1 MMDKEKI
8 IKYSKDVVKF
18 IKKQDET
25 KKIVLAW
32 DPEYTKL
39 TKKEK
44 ELLDKAEKEYENGDI
59 VEDSEEI

>member
-32 DPEYTKL
+32 NPEYTKL

-44 ELLDKAEKEYENGDI
+44 VLLDKAEK
-59 VEDSEEI
+59 